1 MALDLWAPIVSRLE
15 LLAADHRFKRLA
27 KIRVMIVSV
36 KVLCALSWYRKN
48 FGSVLWKPPCA
59 NNEHQR

>member
-15 LLAADHRFKRLA
+15 LLASDHHFKRLA
-27 KIRVMIVSV
+27 KIRVMIVSA
-36 KVLCALSWYRKN
+36 KVLRAVSWYRKISAAF
-48 FGSVLWKPPCA
+48 FGNPPCA